1 VIVIDASIAVKWFIP
16 ESDSDAA
23 RALYREQLLAPAIWL
38 SEVANVLWHHV
49 QLGKLPVA
57 KAKQLLLSVRA
68 APISSIAIDD
78 HVERAFSLANEIPH
92 AIYDCL
98 YLALAVEEGTY
109 LITADTRF
117 VRAVR
122 KHRKWTKYVRLLGEN

>member
-1 VIVIDASIAVKWFIP
+1 MIVVDASIAVKWFIP
-16 ESDSDAA
+16 ESDSEAA

-38 SEVANVLWHHV
+38 SEVANVLWHHM
-49 QLGKLPVA
+49 QAGKLTET
-57 KAKQLLLSVRA
+57 KAKRLLWSFRR
-68 APISSIAIDD
+68 APITSIAADD
-78 HVERAFSLANEIPH
+78 HLEQALSLANEVQH

-109 LITADTRF
+109 LITADARF

-122 KHRKWTKYVRLLGEN
+122 RHRKWTRYIRLLGEH